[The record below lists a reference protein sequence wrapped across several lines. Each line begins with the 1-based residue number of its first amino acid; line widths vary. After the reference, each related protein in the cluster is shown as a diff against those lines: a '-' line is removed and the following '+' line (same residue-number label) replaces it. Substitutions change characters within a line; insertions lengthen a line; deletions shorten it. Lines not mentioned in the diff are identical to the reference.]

1 MQNSLVKLIRRATY
15 IAIGAPGEG
24 NTLEDPALSEK
35 DTSFVIFRALRRRVP
50 PEEREKSASVL
61 HF

>member
-1 MQNSLVKLIRRATY
+1 MQNSLVKLIRRATH
-15 IAIGAPGEG
+15 IAVSAPGEG
-24 NTLEDPALSEK
+24 NTLEDPALSQK

-50 PEEREKSASVL
+50 PQKRKKSASFF